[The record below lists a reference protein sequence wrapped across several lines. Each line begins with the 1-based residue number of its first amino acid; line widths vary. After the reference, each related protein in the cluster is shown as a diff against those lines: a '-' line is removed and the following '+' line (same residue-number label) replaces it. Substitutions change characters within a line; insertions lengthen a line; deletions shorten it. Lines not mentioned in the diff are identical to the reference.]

1 MGIKLALEKSGFR
14 VIHAKDLNQET
25 FLEKLDEFEN
35 ILGTSGPNTEA
46 LFYYAGHAVQ
56 VDGINYLNPI
66 DARLILNMI

>member
-35 ILGTSGPNTEA
+35 IWYERTK
-46 LFYYAGHAVQ
+46 Y
-56 VDGINYLNPI
+56 
-66 DARLILNMI
+66 